1 MPLHPAPL
9 NNDMTMPNAS
19 NDVHTI
25 SQELNLRPHQV
36 ASTVQLISEGATVP
50 FIARYRKEA
59 TGMLDEVAVTHI
71 RDRMRQLALLSQR
84 RQTIMQSLEER
95 LLLTEGLRLAIQK
108 ATNMTQLEDLY
119 LPYRPKRRTRATI
132 AREAGLEPLASQLFE
147 QGHTDPMTE
156 AKAFVNPDKNI
167 VDTLAA
173 LAGAR
178 DIMAEWISENA
189 GAREEI
195 RNFYRSKALVR
206 CRVLKGKEEEGQK
219 YQDYF
224 DWNEPL
230 SKVPSHRLLAMRRG
244 EAEGIL
250 ILRVHPE
257 EEEAVFLLER
267 RFCKKGGK
275 MALRQVQLAVIDA
288 HKRLLGPSI
297 ETEMRLESKRSADA
311 QATAVFADN
320 LRQLLLVSPLGEK
333 AVLAIDPGYRT
344 GCKTVVLNAQGNLLH
359 HDVIFLT
366 ASEHQRSEA
375 SRKVRLLIEKF
386 KIEAVA
392 IGNGTASREA
402 EQFFKKMDLSGSIPI
417 VLVNES
423 GASIYSA
430 SAVAREE
437 FPDHDLTVRG
447 AVSIGR
453 RLMDPLAELVK
464 IDPKSIGV
472 GQYQHDVDQSALK
485 HSLDDVVQSCVN
497 KVGVELNTASRQL
510 LSYVSGLGPQLA
522 DHIVRHRDLKGP
534 FKSRSALKQVNRLGP
549 KAYEQSA
556 GFLRIHDAA
565 NPLDASAVHP
575 ERYNLVKSMARD
587 LKCNVEDLIEKAS
600 LRCELQLERYQTD
613 QVGMPTLRDIVTEL
627 AKPGRDPRSQFET
640 ICFQDGIEKPE
651 DLNPGMKLPGLVTN
665 VTAFGAFVDI
675 GVHQDGLVHISHLC
689 DQFVKDPADVVK
701 VAQKVQVTVL
711 EVDLTRKRI
720 ALSMKANPEI
730 AGKSRPGSSQMPS
743 RPRGNSATPKPR
755 SNKEDGDDW
764 FSQAM
769 SKAQTQR
776 KR

>member
-1 MPLHPAPL
+1 M
-9 NNDMTMPNAS
+9 
-19 NDVHTI
+19 
-25 SQELNLRPHQV
+25 
-36 ASTVQLISEGATVP
+36 
-50 FIARYRKEA
+50 
-59 TGMLDEVAVTHI
+59 
-71 RDRMRQLALLSQR
+71 
-84 RQTIMQSLEER
+84 
-95 LLLTEGLRLAIQK
+95 
-108 ATNMTQLEDLY
+108 
-119 LPYRPKRRTRATI
+119 
-132 AREAGLEPLASQLFE
+132 
-147 QGHTDPMTE
+147 
-156 AKAFVNPDKNI
+156 
-167 VDTLAA
+167 
-173 LAGAR
+173 
-178 DIMAEWISENA
+178 
-189 GAREEI
+189 
-195 RNFYRSKALVR
+195 
-206 CRVLKGKEEEGQK
+206 
-219 YQDYF
+219 
-224 DWNEPL
+224 
-230 SKVPSHRLLAMRRG
+230 
-244 EAEGIL
+244 
-250 ILRVHPE
+250 
-257 EEEAVFLLER
+257 
-267 RFCKKGGK
+267 
-275 MALRQVQLAVIDA
+275 
-288 HKRLLGPSI
+288 
-297 ETEMRLESKRSADA
+297 
-311 QATAVFADN
+311 
-320 LRQLLLVSPLGEK
+320 
-333 AVLAIDPGYRT
+333 
-344 GCKTVVLNAQGNLLH
+344 
-359 HDVIFLT
+359 
-366 ASEHQRSEA
+366 
-375 SRKVRLLIEKF
+375 
-386 KIEAVA
+386 
-392 IGNGTASREA
+392 
-402 EQFFKKMDLSGSIPI
+402 
-417 VLVNES
+417 
-423 GASIYSA
+423 
-430 SAVAREE
+430 
-437 FPDHDLTVRG
+437 
-447 AVSIGR
+447 
-453 RLMDPLAELVK
+453 
-464 IDPKSIGV
+464 
-472 GQYQHDVDQSALK
+472 
-485 HSLDDVVQSCVN
+485 
-497 KVGVELNTASRQL
+497 ELNTASRQL

-755 SNKEDGDDW
+755 SNKEDGDDG